1 MTHKVIMPLLGETME
16 AGKIVAWVKQV
27 GEKVQ
32 KGEILLEV
40 ESDKA
45 TLEVESFFSGYVRK
59 ILYPEDTEVKVGEVI
74 AVMTTTPDEAIE
86 E

>member
-1 MTHKVIMPLLGETME
+1 MET
-16 AGKIVAWVKQV
+16 GKIVAWVKQV
-27 GEKVQ
+27 GEKVE
-32 KGEILLEV
+32 KGEVLLEV

-59 ILYPEDTEVKVGEVI
+59 IFYTEDTEVNVGEVI
-74 AVMTTTPDEAIE
+74 ALMTTTADEAVE